1 MRLACLVH
9 QPHQF
14 SEEVKMKFGTFAL
27 AALGLGLTAN
37 AALALPSVEGAFTNG
52 FQQWSDNSGELV
64 YDASGNVVSTL
75 AVGNIF
81 AGVVQISS
89 FPTTNANASS
99 YNQLTAIFA
108 LKIDTITPVPGS
120 VCHNVAIT
128 SCSTITFSSDGSS
141 LGALLAI
148 AEGNS
153 TNPLYGLTIGAGL
166 TTANTIAAFYE
177 GNGNSGAFIDGG
189 TDGSDALQ
197 ASSGTLRLVASDD
210 GLLSNTP
217 GHDNWSG
224 NGPTTLAQ
232 LALNPPVQGAGDFS
246 FSETITSNYFPGLV
260 LSPMITGQGTIS
272 FNADNPFGVTDNTS
286 FGVFITRVPEPV
298 TLSLF
303 GAGLIGA
310 AAIKR
315 RKVKRA

>member
-1 MRLACLVH
+1 MTILQKAKLGLL
-9 QPHQF
+9 
-14 SEEVKMKFGTFAL
+14 GTTV
-27 AALGLGLTAN
+27 ALGITLTAS
-37 AALALPSVEGAFTNG
+37 AALALPSVEGAFTAG

-64 YDASGNVVSTL
+64 YDASGNVVSSI
-75 AVGNIF
+75 AVGDIF

-89 FPTTNANASS
+89 FPTTIATATN

-108 LKIDTITPVPGS
+108 LKVDTITPVPGS
-120 VCHNVAIT
+120 VCHNAAIT
-128 SCSTITFSSDGSS
+128 SCSTFTFSSDGSS
-141 LGALLAI
+141 LAHLLGV

-153 TNPLYGLTIGAGL
+153 TNPFFGLTVGSGITA
-166 TTANTIAAFYE
+166 ANTIAAFYE

-189 TDGSDALQ
+189 TMATDLQQ

-246 FSETITSNYFPGLV
+246 FSETISSQFFPGL
-260 LSPMITGQGTIS
+260 LFSPLITGQGTIS
-272 FNADNPFGVTDNTS
+272 FNSDNPFGVTDNTS

-303 GAGLIGA
+303 GAGLVGA
-310 AAIKR
+310 AAIGR
-315 RKVKRA
+315 RKKKSA